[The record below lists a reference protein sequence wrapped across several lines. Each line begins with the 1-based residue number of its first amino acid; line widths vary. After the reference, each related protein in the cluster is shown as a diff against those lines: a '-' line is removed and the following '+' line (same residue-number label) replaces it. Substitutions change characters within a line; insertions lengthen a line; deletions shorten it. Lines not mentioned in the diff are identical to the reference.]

1 MTRLSVWRRIA
12 LLLLLGCGS
21 EPDNQIFDTYTL
33 VGVEGSPLPYLE
45 RASERIFQ
53 LEKTLFEAVEAATPR
68 LSPGLSSEMIS
79 ASKAEYDGFLA
90 CLAIIENGLARLVAD
105 AEDPQSA

>member
-1 MTRLSVWRRIA
+1 MSVIKHDFGNQDRRAARRLRSLLELSA
-12 LLLLLGCGS
+12 LH
-21 EPDNQIFDTYTL
+21 EANIRTN
-33 VGVEGSPLPYLE
+33 PLPYLE